1 VILINLLP
9 HREMA
14 RQQARRAFNVSLVM
28 AVVLGALIAG
38 VIYLWYEWGISDQRG
53 RNAYL
58 STEIKKLDDEIKE
71 VATLQQEIAALKA
84 RQEAV
89 ENLQADRN
97 MPVHLM
103 NEAVRQLP
111 DGVYLKSIKQENRNV
126 LIKGLAQ
133 SNERVSELLRNLSR
147 NSEWVT
153 KPELIEIIAAN
164 VTLGAK
170 EQRRVNDFTIR
181 VQLQRASDV
190 AASAQAAS
198 AAPGAAVKGA

>member
-14 RQQARRAFNVSLVM
+14 RKRARQMFNASLGA

-38 VIYLWYEWGISDQRG
+38 GVHLWYQASISNQQE
-53 RNAYL
+53 RNAFL
-58 STEIKKLDDEIKE
+58 GSEIKKLDEEIKE
-71 VATLQQEIAALKA
+71 IASLQQEIAALKA

-97 MPVHLM
+97 LPVHLM
-103 NEAVRQLP
+103 NEAVRQMP
-111 DGVYLKSIKQENRNV
+111 DGVYLKGIKQENQNV
-126 LIKGLAQ
+126 LLSGVAQ

-153 KPELIEIIAAN
+153 KPELIEIVAAN
-164 VTLGAK
+164 LALGPR
-170 EQRRVNDFTIR
+170 EQRRVYNFTVR
-181 VQLQRASDV
+181 VQLQRSSD
-190 AASAQAAS
+190 AAS
-198 AAPGAAVKGA
+198 AASAAQRAVPKST